1 MLSRKVNSPSANVY
15 PSAAQRA
22 FLEVHLAKKKNN
34 KVPKRVAGVKL
45 PKALRKSGL
54 AKSLLGTRAG
64 RQLLADA
71 LIAAAGAAAAVLVKD
86 KGAEV
91 KKGGGAA
98 VRATGTVGKVV
109 ESAAGAVAEVVGN
122 AARNVLPAAS
132 DNETGR
138 KKSSRSKQQAQQ
150 TH

>member
-1 MLSRKVNSPSANVY
+1 M
-15 PSAAQRA
+15 
-22 FLEVHLAKKKNN
+22 AKKQ

-54 AKSLLGTRAG
+54 AKSLLGTAVG

-91 KKGGGAA
+91 KKGGRA
-98 VRATGTVGKVV
+98 VARANAGLVLAEIELQHPDEQFALPGWVGREVTHDRRYGNSALSIAPIPTR
-109 ESAAGAVAEVVGN
+109 EAERSAA
-122 AARNVLPAAS
+122 
-132 DNETGR
+132 
-138 KKSSRSKQQAQQ
+138 
-150 TH
+150 